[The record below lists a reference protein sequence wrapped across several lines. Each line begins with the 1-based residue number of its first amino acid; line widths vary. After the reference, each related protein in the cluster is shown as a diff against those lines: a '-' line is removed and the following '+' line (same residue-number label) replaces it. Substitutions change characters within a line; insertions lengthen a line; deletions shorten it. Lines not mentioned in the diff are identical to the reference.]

1 MSKKIKSEHGDS
13 AIERLMNQ
21 PIEVMEKVLEGAS
34 KKNVPIEVDGV
45 IYHIPK
51 AVSDLIDHLYL
62 QQKDRSET

>member
-1 MSKKIKSEHGDS
+1 
-13 AIERLMNQ
+13 MNQ